1 MPTTNARKH
10 AIPAGTDQSITRAT
24 IFEDFANSIRDVVP
38 VANTTER
45 TQLASALTAKG
56 QAPAVG
62 KPLLVHRADAPG
74 LHRLEYTV
82 DGTIWLPASG
92 ALTFASKAAADSFG
106 TANGGLLSSGD
117 ECRVGT
123 TVYRWSGTLWYL
135 PTSGGVVS
143 AGTNASGAV
152 VVSHGM
158 GKAPLGVTV
167 SMATDSPVI
176 PTRLKALIGVV
187 NATSFE
193 VLVLRSDASDDPL
206 TSNPVR
212 FYWTAVA

>member
-10 AIPAGTDQSITRAT
+10 SIPAGTDQSITRAT

-45 TQLASALTAKG
+45 TQLVSALTAKG

-106 TANGGLLSSGD
+106 TANGGLLSVDD
-117 ECRVGT
+117 EARVNG
-123 TVYRWSGTLWYL
+123 VIYRWSGTAWYL
-135 PTSGGVVS
+135 PTAGARVS
-143 AGTNASGAV
+143 VGTNASGEV
-152 VVSHGM
+152 EVTHGM
-158 GKAPLGVTV
+158 GKTPASVT
-167 SMATDSPVI
+167 ATIGADGPVI
-176 PTRLKALIGVV
+176 PHLLHVQIRTLT
-187 NATSFE
+187 ATTFTARILRRDQE
-193 VLVLRSDASDDPL
+193 APLV
-206 TSNPVR
+206 SNPVV